1 MYRLFTGKVTEMA
14 IDLSEHTMVIHNK
27 ISPSEAHYLCSL
39 YGKSLSKNVELSGT
53 DINIAGINQINI
65 KGTKIPE
72 SGNWIYDVKIK
83 VNVGRLIK
91 QTKVAMLVLN
101 KRNVN
106 AIIKRLDAIFT
117 NTFAFKQKHCNSA
130 EWYIERIDCGID
142 LKLGT
147 DDETVLKAFIKALHD
162 SFDSSNYRGVQYSKY
177 KGWDAPEVQYESITL
192 ETEGYQNGN
201 PLYKYN
207 IYYKLL
213 QLMKYAEE
221 HGYTLSKEEIDEIKD
236 VIRIEKQ
243 IDDVSKVFG
252 CSSKLGTLL
261 NEDVTEKI
269 MNNIIKE
276 MKLFF
281 GSGDYL
287 TYEDG
292 LARIY
297 SSIYDIDTQNFM
309 AAVYVYTSS
318 DGYPALLE
326 FIEEQIKGS
335 GGTEADV
342 RRKYKDI
349 AKARKQLER
358 LGISVASVHDM
369 QSIKGVSTLLDEELK
384 VRAKP
389 RKKHKFCEIKP
400 VPVESGR
407 TRYMCKPTI
416 YSETGDFKRT
426 TIASSTGGTRE
437 ECEINVLEKI
447 RKNLNIR
454 FNSFAGQP
462 EKQIEC
468 CENAMYDCERFST
481 IVKSKTVQKLL
492 VEAEKQLTEKI
503 SKLQEEILYGKQQ

>member
-1 MYRLFTGKVTEMA
+1 MA

-27 ISPSEAHYLCSL
+27 ISPLEAHYLCSL
-39 YGKSLSKNVELSGT
+39 YGKSLSKNVELSGA

-147 DDETVLKAFIKALHD
+147 DDETVLKAIIKALHD

-221 HGYTLSKEEIDEIKD
+221 HGYTLSQEEIDEIKD

-261 NEDVTEKI
+261 NEDVTEKV
-269 MNNIIKE
+269 MNSIIKE

-281 GSGDYL
+281 GTGDYL
-287 TYEDG
+287 TYEEG

-297 SSIYDIDTQNFM
+297 ATKYDLDTQNLM
-309 AAVYVYTSS
+309 GAVYAYVDSH
-318 DGYPALLE
+318 GYSALLE
-326 FIEEQIKGS
+326 FVEQQIKAS
-335 GGTEADV
+335 GGSDADV
-342 RRKYKDI
+342 SNKHKEI
-349 AKARKQLER
+349 AKIRMQIEA
-358 LGISVASVHDM
+358 LGISVAPVQNVASM
-369 QSIKGVSTLLDEELK
+369 KGISTLLDEELK
-384 VRAKP
+384 AREKP
-389 RKKHKFCEIKP
+389 RKKHKFSEINPTKEP
-400 VPVESGR
+400 SGGI
-407 TRYMCKPTI
+407 RYMCKPTI
-416 YSETGDFKRT
+416 YSEMGEFKRT
-426 TIASSTGGTRE
+426 TIASSVGGTRE
-437 ECEINVLEKI
+437 ECEVKVYEKI
-447 RKNLNIR
+447 RSNLNTR
-454 FNSFAGQP
+454 YQSFLGQP
-462 EKQIEC
+462 EEQIKC
-468 CENAMYDCERFST
+468 CEDAVYDYKRFRT
-481 IVKSKTVQKLL
+481 IVQSKKVRKDIDLML
-492 VEAEKQLTEKI
+492 DKI
-503 SKLQEEILYGKQQ
+503 SRRIILKKGECGYV